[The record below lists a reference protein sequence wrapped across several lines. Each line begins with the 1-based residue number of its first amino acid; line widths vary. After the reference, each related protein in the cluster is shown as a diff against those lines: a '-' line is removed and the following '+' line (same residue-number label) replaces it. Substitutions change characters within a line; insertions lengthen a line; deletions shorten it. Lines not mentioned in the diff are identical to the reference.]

1 MNSVAPSLPFTAR
14 RAVVPPRGPAF
25 CAETLY
31 AQVFEDILD
40 HQFAEGLSEEAL
52 IRAYGAGR
60 SQVRR
65 VMNRLARQQ
74 VILTRPNQR
83 ARVAEPDAEQIR
95 QTLQARRLAEISVLE
110 LVCARADGLALA
122 PLRTLVVRERQ
133 NAEAGRQSTAT
144 RLGGE
149 FHLELARLAGNTPLA
164 HFLGGLVPLT
174 GLALAQHPARIGDW
188 RVREAIANAVENGD
202 AGVGIEWLRE
212 YLDRLAVLQWS

>member
-1 MNSVAPSLPFTAR
+1 MNSVATSLPFTAR
-14 RAVVPPRGPAF
+14 RTVVPPQGPSF

-40 HQFAEGLSEEAL
+40 RQFAEGLSEEAL
-52 IRAYGAGR
+52 IRVYGAGR

-65 VMNRLARQQ
+65 VMSRLARQQ

-95 QTLQARRLAEISVLE
+95 QTLQARRLAEISVIE
-110 LVCARADGLALA
+110 LVCARAGGLMFE
-122 PLRTLVVRERQ
+122 PLRSLVARERQ
-133 NAEAGRQSTAT
+133 NTETGRQSTAT

-149 FHLELARLAGNTPLA
+149 FHLELARLAGNAPLA
-164 HFLGGLVPLT
+164 HFLSALVPLT
-174 GLALAQHPARIGDW
+174 GLALAQHPTRNEDW
-188 RVREAIANAVENGD
+188 RVREAIVHAVENGN
-202 AGVGIEWLRE
+202 AGVGVERLTE

>member
-1 MNSVAPSLPFTAR
+1 MNSVATPLPFTAR
-14 RAVVPPRGPAF
+14 RPPVLPKGPAY

-31 AQVFEDILD
+31 AQVFEDILERR
-40 HQFAEGLSEEAL
+40 FGEGLSEEAL

-65 VMNRLARQQ
+65 VMTRLVRQQ
-74 VILTRPNQR
+74 VILARPNQR

-95 QTLQARRLAEISVLE
+95 QTLQARRLAETSVIE
-110 LVCARADGLALA
+110 LVCARAGGPAFE
-122 PLRTLVVRERQ
+122 PLRALVARERQ
-133 NAEAGRQSTAT
+133 YAEAGRQSTAT

-149 FHLELARLAGNTPLA
+149 FHLELARLAGNVPLA

-174 GLALAQHPARIGDW
+174 GLALAQHSAQAEDW
-188 RVREAIANAVENGD
+188 RVREALVAAVENGN
-202 AGVGIEWLRE
+202 AELGVEWLTE

>member
-1 MNSVAPSLPFTAR
+1 MNSVATPLPFTTR
-14 RAVVPPRGPAF
+14 RAVVPPKGPAF

-31 AQVFEDILD
+31 AQVFEDILER
-40 HQFAEGLSEEAL
+40 QFAEGLSEEAL

-65 VMNRLARQQ
+65 VMSRLARQQ

-95 QTLQARRLAEISVLE
+95 QTLQARRLAEISVIE
-110 LVCARADGLALA
+110 LVCAKADGLTLA
-122 PLRTLVVRERQ
+122 PLRTLVARERQ

-149 FHLELARLAGNTPLA
+149 FHLELARLAGNAPLA

-174 GLALAQHPARIGDW
+174 GLALAQHSTRVEDW
-188 RVREAIANAVENGD
+188 RVREALVAAVENGD
-202 AGVGIEWLRE
+202 TGAATGRLTE

>member
-1 MNSVAPSLPFTAR
+1 MNSVATSLPFTAR
-14 RAVVPPRGPAF
+14 RALVPPQGPAF

-65 VMNRLARQQ
+65 VMSRLARQQ

-95 QTLQARRLAEISVLE
+95 QTLQARQLAETRVIE
-110 LVCARADGLALA
+110 LACAGAAGLTFA

-149 FHLELARLAGNTPLA
+149 FHLELARLAGNAPLA

>member
-1 MNSVAPSLPFTAR
+1 MNSVATSLPFTAR
-14 RAVVPPRGPAF
+14 RALVPPRDPAF

-65 VMNRLARQQ
+65 VMSRLARQQ

-95 QTLQARRLAEISVLE
+95 QTLQARQLAETRVIE
-110 LVCARADGLALA
+110 LACAGAAGLTFA

-149 FHLELARLAGNTPLA
+149 FHLELARLAGNAPLA

>member
-1 MNSVAPSLPFTAR
+1 MNSVATPLPFTAR
-14 RAVVPPRGPAF
+14 RAFAPPLGPAC

-40 HQFAEGLSEEAL
+40 RQFADGLSEDAL

-65 VMNRLARQQ
+65 VMSRLARQQ

-95 QTLQARRLAEISVLE
+95 QTLQARQLAETIVIQLA
-110 LVCARADGLALA
+110 CARVDDLTFG
-122 PLRTLVVRERQ
+122 PLRALVARERQ
-133 NAEAGRQSTAT
+133 STESDRQSTAT

-149 FHLELARLAGNTPLA
+149 FHLELARMAGNAPLA
-164 HFLGGLVPLT
+164 QFLGGLVPLT
-174 GLALAQHPARIGDW
+174 GLALTQHSTRAGDW
-188 RVREAIANAVENGD
+188 RAREAIVDALENGNAMAATERMAD
-202 AGVGIEWLRE
+202 
-212 YLDRLAVLQWS
+212 YLDRLAVLHWS